1 MYHRQEMKAASG
13 DDAPLTRK
21 SIVDLRR
28 VHRSFQL
35 GHTEVHALRG
45 IDLNIQQGEM
55 VAVWGPSGSGKSTLM
70 NTIGLIDR
78 PDRGEVQFDGVDVL
92 GLQDNALSDYR
103 GRKVGFVFQSFNLLP
118 VLNVL
123 ENVMLPL
130 QLQGTAM
137 ATARGRATEL
147 LSRVGLGGHL
157 LFRPDRLSGGQR
169 QRTAIARALV
179 TSPKLVIA
187 DEPTAS
193 LDSENSQ
200 IVIELMRALNRDTGT
215 TFVFAT
221 HDPRLLD
228 QVPRTVFVRDG
239 LIEKDTGALLS

>member
-1 MYHRQEMKAASG
+1 
-13 DDAPLTRK
+13 
-21 SIVDLRR
+21 
-28 VHRSFQL
+28 
-35 GHTEVHALRG
+35 
-45 IDLNIQQGEM
+45 
-55 VAVWGPSGSGKSTLM
+55 
-70 NTIGLIDR
+70 
-78 PDRGEVQFDGVDVL
+78 
-92 GLQDNALSDYR
+92 
-103 GRKVGFVFQSFNLLP
+103 
-118 VLNVL
+118 
-123 ENVMLPL
+123 
-130 QLQGTAM
+130 
-137 ATARGRATEL
+137 
-147 LSRVGLGGHL
+147 

>member
-1 MYHRQEMKAASG
+1 
-13 DDAPLTRK
+13 
-21 SIVDLRR
+21 
-28 VHRSFQL
+28 
-35 GHTEVHALRG
+35 LRG

-137 ATARGRATEL
+137 RPRGGARPNCSLESA
-147 LSRVGLGGHL
+147 
-157 LFRPDRLSGGQR
+157 SG
-169 QRTAIARALV
+169 AI
-179 TSPKLVIA
+179 SCSG
-187 DEPTAS
+187 PT
-193 LDSENSQ
+193 
-200 IVIELMRALNRDTGT
+200 G
-215 TFVFAT
+215 
-221 HDPRLLD
+221 
-228 QVPRTVFVRDG
+228 
-239 LIEKDTGALLS
+239 